1 MIELKLLLDGIKSK
15 DQKISATLDRVYNID
30 VSRRFRKLLET
41 FADRFPGQNGVSV
54 LRAPGRVN
62 LIGEHTDY
70 CGLPVL
76 PMALDYDMLVALSP
90 RDDLKI
96 NVVNPDFP
104 DRSFEIASRI
114 PRYETGDWGNYVK
127 AGIQGLVDE
136 FGSLERM
143 RGFDAC
149 FYGTVPVG
157 AGLSSSSTIV
167 VAAAM
172 ALLEASA
179 IEMDPIALADRM
191 ARAEWYVGTQGGGM
205 DHAASILSE
214 KGKAL
219 KIDFFPL
226 KVKPVSLPAGYTVVI
241 ANSLVAAAKTENARM
256 LYNSL
261 PAACRMAAA
270 MLKAKLDLKG
280 RDIERLGDIYYLMG
294 RQGIQEALKKHIN
307 WHGYN
312 ERELAGFLSLSVE
325 EVNERFCTT
334 KSGEHIPTPAQGF
347 KVLARAR
354 HVVTEA
360 ARVEDSVKALESGEA
375 RWFGKLMRQSHRSCR
390 DNYEISH
397 PALDDLFAIGREAG
411 STGSRLTGAGFGG
424 CTVHLVA
431 DEKLDAFLAEV
442 EKRYHNDAI
451 KSYPEAERRYREKT
465 TSPLMALR
473 PAGGAEVLF

>member
-1 MIELKLLLDGIKSK
+1 MVKLEQLLAGIKSQ
-15 DQKISATLDRVYNID
+15 DPEIVAVLDRVYNID
-30 VSRRFRKLLET
+30 VSRHLVKLLET
-41 FADRFPGQNGVSV
+41 FADRYPERDRVSV

-70 CGLPVL
+70 NGLPVM
-76 PMALDYDMLVALSP
+76 PMAIDYDMLVAFYP
-90 RDDLKI
+90 RKDLEIK
-96 NVVNPDFP
+96 VVNPEFP
-104 DRSFEIASRI
+104 DRSFEIAPQI
-114 PRYETGDWGNYVK
+114 PRYETGDWGNYIK
-127 AGIQGLVDE
+127 AGVQGILDE
-136 FGSLERM
+136 YGSVEGLS
-143 RGFDAC
+143 GFDAC

-157 AGLSSSSTIV
+157 AGLSSSSTLV

-172 ALLEASA
+172 ALLEASNRKM
-179 IEMDPIALADRM
+179 EPIALAERM

-226 KVKPVSLPAGYTVVI
+226 RVTPVTLPPGHTVVV
-241 ANSLVAAAKTENARM
+241 ANSLVIAAKTRDARM
-256 LYNSL
+256 QYNL
-261 PAACRMAAA
+261 RPAVCRMAAA
-270 MLKAKLDLKG
+270 MLVRKLGLEEKN
-280 RDIERLGDIYYLMG
+280 IERLGDIYYLLG
-294 RQGIQEALKKHIN
+294 REEIQQALKGHIN

-312 ERELAGFLSLSVE
+312 EKELAETLGLSLD
-325 EVNERFCTT
+325 EVGADFCTT
-334 KSGEHIPTPAQGF
+334 KSGEHIPCPPEGF

-360 ARVEDSVKALESGEA
+360 DRVEDSARALESGEA

-397 PALDDLFAIGREAG
+397 PALDDLFAIAREAG

-431 DEKLDAFLAEV
+431 DEKLEEFLAEV
-442 EKRYHNDAI
+442 EKRYYQDAI
-451 KSYPEAERRYREKT
+451 RAYPEAGQRYLEKT
-465 TSPLMALR
+465 SSPLLALR
-473 PAGGAEVLF
+473 PSGGARVLF